1 MKLTC
6 PACGATASL
15 DVLIGHEG
23 ARDAVMVS
31 MSLPA
36 PLGGLLVQYLGL
48 FRPPQRNLSLARVA
62 GLLQELK
69 PLIADAKIERGGRI
83 WSAPQDYWK
92 MALEEILAKRETLTL
107 PLKTHGYLLT
117 IIAGYSSKAE
127 AKQESAVEA
136 RRAGNTQVGATATSK
151 TVAQVLGKS
160 ATDKPAAELPE
171 HLRKYTKKGSRDGNQ

>member
-92 MALEEILAKRETLTL
+92 MALEEMLAKRETLTL

-117 IIAGYSSKAE
+117 IIAGYSNKAE
-127 AKQESAVEA
+127 AKQEATVEA
-136 RRAGNTQVGATATSK
+136 RRAGHTPIAATHPSFVVRKQEADTPR
-151 TVAQVLGKS
+151 TAMP
-160 ATDKPAAELPE
+160 TELKKY
-171 HLRKYTKKGSRDGNQ
+171 LRKGVNDGNP